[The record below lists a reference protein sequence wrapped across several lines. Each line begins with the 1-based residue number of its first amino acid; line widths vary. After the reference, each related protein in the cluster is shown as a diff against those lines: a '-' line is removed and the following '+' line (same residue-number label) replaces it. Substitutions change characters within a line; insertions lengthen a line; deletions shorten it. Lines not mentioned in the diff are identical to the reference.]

1 MTRNKLKKSELLKE
15 MYDISADREDHYNPK
30 PYKEKAFELKEVLKS
45 EVFGT
50 FRADENNVKGN
61 NLCLRNIICAKNCLF
76 NLQEENFFDAWW
88 EMTDVISVNMDQEY
102 ISEDELAVIYLL
114 LEAFCES
121 FKDIDD

>member
-50 FRADENNVKGN
+50 FRADENN
-61 NLCLRNIICAKNCLF
+61 AKNCLF